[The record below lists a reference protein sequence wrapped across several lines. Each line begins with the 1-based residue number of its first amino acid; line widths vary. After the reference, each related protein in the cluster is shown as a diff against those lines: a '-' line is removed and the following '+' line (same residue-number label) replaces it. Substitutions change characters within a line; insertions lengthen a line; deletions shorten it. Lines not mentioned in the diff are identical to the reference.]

1 MLPYLRLCYC
11 CSITCLFCH
20 HFSCLSPSDQLSPE
34 AQQAAAAE
42 HRRWLQ
48 HQPLL
53 ARLFTSQQQE
63 DSIRSL
69 TQQQP
74 AAATAAISD
83 APNGAEVDMLQLDAG
98 SAGGGAATAAAA
110 DVGMLK
116 QDMLRMEM
124 LVADALQVC
133 VAASVLSAVLV
144 LRSQ

>member
-1 MLPYLRLCYC
+1 M
-11 CSITCLFCH
+11 
-20 HFSCLSPSDQLSPE
+20 PSDQLSPE

-69 TQQQP
+69 TQRQQ
-74 AAATAAISD
+74 AAGTAISD

-98 SAGGGAATAAAA
+98 RGGGGDAASAAA
-110 DVGMLK
+110 DILMLK

-124 LVADALQVC
+124 LVADALKVC
-133 VAASVLSAVLV
+133 MSASVLRQCLC
-144 LRSQ
+144 